1 MIKKMIIATIL
12 IINGA
17 VGLSVILPNT
27 ALANCPDGKILT
39 LKPWYDGLMNTT
51 KDPKNPNY
59 CSIDMPKGSA
69 QSMAGFIWKI
79 VLNIVD
85 DLFQIVAYI
94 TTGFIMYGGFLML
107 TASGS
112 SDRTSK
118 AIKTIINAMIGLVIA
133 LASIAIVNLV
143 SSRIGI

>member
-1 MIKKMIIATIL
+1 MIKKIIIATVIM
-12 IINGA
+12 INGSI
-17 VGLSVILPNT
+17 GLSIALPNT

-39 LKPWYDGLMNTT
+39 LKPWYDGLMNT
-51 KDPKNPNY
+51 KNPNDPNY
-59 CSIDMPKGSA
+59 CSIDMPQGSA
-69 QSMAGFIWKI
+69 KSMAGFIWKI

-112 SDRTSK
+112 PDRTSK

>member
-17 VGLSVILPNT
+17 VGLSVVLPNT

-39 LKPWYDGLMNTT
+39 LKPWYDGLMNTN
-51 KDPKNPNY
+51 D
-59 CSIDMPKGSA
+59 CSINAPQGSA
-69 QSMAGFIWKI
+69 KSMADFIWKI

-112 SDRTSK
+112 PDRTSK

>member
-1 MIKKMIIATIL
+1 MIKKIIIATVIM
-12 IINGA
+12 INGSI
-17 VGLSVILPNT
+17 GLSIALPNT

-39 LKPWYDGLMNTT
+39 LKPWYDGLMNTS
-51 KDPKNPNY
+51 D
-59 CSIDMPKGSA
+59 CSIDTPQGSA
-69 QSMAGFIWKI
+69 KSMAGFIWKI

-112 SDRTSK
+112 PDRTSK